1 MRTPSF
7 LAAALLA
14 PCLALSA
21 LPARAEMIGTA
32 QLLESANAQRARVD
46 AFLAR
51 ADVQRELVAFGV
63 SPADAA
69 ARAASLTEAELQAV
83 SSRID
88 ALPAG
93 GHSSLSALEI
103 ILIILIIVILI

>member
-7 LAAALLA
+7 LPAALLA

-32 QLLESANAQRARVD
+32 QLLESADVQRARVD

-69 ARAASLTEAELQAV
+69 GRAAALTDTELQAV
-83 SSRID
+83 SSHID
-88 ALPAG
+88 SLPAG
-93 GHSSLSALEI
+93 AGVSTLELLLIIIII
-103 ILIILIIVILI
+103 ILLV

>member
-21 LPARAEMIGTA
+21 VPARAEMIGTE
-32 QLLESANAQRARVD
+32 QLLTPSVEAERARVD

-69 ARAASLTEAELQAV
+69 SRAASLTEAELQAV

-88 ALPAG
+88 SLPAG
-93 GHSSLSALEI
+93 AGVSTLELLLIIIII
-103 ILIILIIVILI
+103 ILLV